1 MCYPVDGDDDGVVA
15 GCEDGELLEAEA
27 VDLVVAVEAGE
38 VAPVALDDVDEL
50 VHRRV
55 LLDDH
60 LAVVALV
67 LLQDRLAPLHRGH
80 ARTPS
85 ASTEGRGGYSAL
97 TASSNPFERPSR
109 EVEVHLMPPV
119 FFRTK

>member
-1 MCYPVDGDDDGVVA
+1 MDGDDDGVVA
-15 GCEDGELLEAEA
+15 GGEDGELLEAEA

-67 LLQDRLAPLHRGH
+67 LLQDRLAPLHNHGPRQP
-80 ARTPS
+80 TS
-85 ASTEGRGGYSAL
+85 ISFL
-97 TASSNPFERPSR
+97 LSSHRPR
-109 EVEVHLMPPV
+109 L
-119 FFRTK
+119 